1 MRLKL
6 YDCEDSFNKKNSL
19 LNLKLTS
26 CAFGCS
32 WLQIFLVCSS
42 DKAKVDSMNID
53 CSSSSSE
60 TNCEQEIFL
69 RKTFPKYFSL
79 SISFGRNQSTLFTT
93 RHFFTRKLTSRE
105 WNILLAT
112 TRTSDTELNN
122 FSRLIHD
129 FFYLHFVLFNPKY
142 LVRTVSMCWCENK
155 IVWVVQHKPP
165 NIKAG

>member
-1 MRLKL
+1 MRFKFR
-6 YDCEDSFNKKNSL
+6 DCEKLHKIIH
-19 LNLKLTS
+19 KLTS

-53 CSSSSSE
+53 CSSSSAV
-60 TNCEQEIFL
+60 NCEQDIFL

-79 SISFGRNQSTLFTT
+79 SISFGGNQSTLFTT
-93 RHFFTRKLTSRE
+93 RHFSTRQLATSRE
-105 WNILLAT
+105 WKILLAT

-129 FFYLHFVLFNPKY
+129 FFIYILCSDFNPKY
-142 LVRTVSMCWCENK
+142 LLNPKRVDVLVRTC
-155 IVWVVQHKPP
+155 
-165 NIKAG
+165 NISLQA